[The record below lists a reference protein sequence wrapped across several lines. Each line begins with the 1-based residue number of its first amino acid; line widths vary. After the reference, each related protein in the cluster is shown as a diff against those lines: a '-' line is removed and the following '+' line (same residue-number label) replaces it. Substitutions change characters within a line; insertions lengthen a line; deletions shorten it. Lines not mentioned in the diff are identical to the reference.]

1 MKRGDVILCR
11 FPHAS
16 TAAAKIRPALVVQSD
31 YYNDRIVNL
40 LVAGITGNLANS
52 ADRAHSL
59 IDISTPEGRQS
70 GLERNS
76 LVSCINLAVIP
87 PRTVDRK
94 IGELSESAMKRIDDC
109 LKAALGI
116 R

>member
-1 MKRGDVILCR
+1 MKRGDVILCK
-11 FPHAS
+11 FPHSS
-16 TAAAKIRPALVVQSD
+16 TAPAKLRPALVVQSD

-52 ADRAHSL
+52 ADAAHFL
-59 IDISTPEGRQS
+59 IDISTPDGRQS

-87 PRTVDRK
+87 PRNVARK
-94 IGELSESAMKRIDDC
+94 IGELTELAMKRVDEC
-109 LKAALGI
+109 LKAALGL
-116 R
+116 

>member
-16 TAAAKIRPALVVQSD
+16 TAAAKIRLALVVQSD

-40 LVAGITGNLANS
+40 LVAGIAGNLANS
-52 ADRAHSL
+52 ADRAHFL
-59 IDISTPEGRQS
+59 IDIAAPEGRPS
-70 GLERNS
+70 GLEHNS

-87 PRTVDRK
+87 TRNVART
-94 IGELSESAMKRIDDC
+94 IGELSESAMKRIDEC
-109 LKAALGI
+109 LEAALGL